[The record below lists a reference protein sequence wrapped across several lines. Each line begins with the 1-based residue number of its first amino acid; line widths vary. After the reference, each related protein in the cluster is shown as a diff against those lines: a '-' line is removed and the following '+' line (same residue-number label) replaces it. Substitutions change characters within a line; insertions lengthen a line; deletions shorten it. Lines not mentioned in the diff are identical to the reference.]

1 MPDRKKSRQA
11 ETKKHSFTTR
21 LKHRFLGKDR
31 KAIPVDTKFI
41 ADLSDLKSVG
51 RYQIIAKLG
60 RGSMGMVFLGRD
72 PYIKR
77 NVAIKVSRHAK
88 DVVGQ
93 DIDRYREKFFVEA
106 QSAGRLVHPNIVSIY
121 DAGMYRDFCY
131 MTMEYIDG
139 YNLKRFCRKDYFLP
153 LSKVIEVIFAAC
165 NALDYAHRQG
175 VVHRDIKPSNI
186 MIDKAGHLKITDF
199 GIAQI
204 KSEQTASKGIIG
216 SINYMSPEHVR
227 ELPIEDKSD
236 IFSLGCVLYELI
248 TGEKAF
254 TGENDFS
261 IMYKIVREDPVPLR
275 KIRPEAP
282 EIIIKIIQKA
292 LAKDPGDRYQTCGD
306 FAYDLR
312 VALRGFKGT
321 IKKDK
326 IKDVIDYVQNVPFF
340 ENFSNAQVKEILY
353 ASNLI
358 RVRKGKIVVA
368 EGDIDDS
375 FYIILS
381 GRAAVNK
388 NGKNIALIE
397 RGECF
402 GEMAYVSGQARAA
415 TVLAYTDCILM
426 KISATLLDKS
436 SESVQLL
443 FSKNFAKTL
452 VKRISKVAK

>member
-1 MPDRKKSRQA
+1 MPARRKSKKD

-21 LKHRFLGKDR
+21 LKHRFLGKE
-31 KAIPVDTKFI
+31 KKTSPVDTKFI
-41 ADLSDLKSVG
+41 ADISDINIVG

-60 RGSMGMVFLGRD
+60 KGSMGMVFLGRD

-77 NVAIKVSRHAK
+77 NVAIKVSRHAT
-88 DVVGQ
+88 DVMGQ

-106 QSAGRLVHPNIVSIY
+106 QSAGKLVHPNIVSIY
-121 DAGMYRDFCY
+121 DAGMYKDFCY
-131 MTMEYIDG
+131 VTMEYIDG
-139 YNLKRFCRKDYFLP
+139 FTLKRFCRKDYLLP
-153 LSKVIEVIFAAC
+153 VSKVVEIMFVAC
-165 NALDYAHRQG
+165 NALDYAHKQG
-175 VVHRDIKPSNI
+175 IVHRDIKPSNI

-227 ELPIEDKSD
+227 EKPVENKSD

-248 TGEKAF
+248 TGERAF

-261 IMYKIVREDPVPLR
+261 IMYKIVREDPVPIH
-275 KIRPEAP
+275 KIRPGIP
-282 EIIIKIIQKA
+282 KILSKITEKA
-292 LAKDPGDRYQTCGD
+292 LSKDPGDRYQTCGD

-321 IKKDK
+321 IKKGK
-326 IKDVIDYVQNVPFF
+326 VKDVIDYVHSVPFF
-340 ENFSNAQVKEILY
+340 ENFSKAQVGEILN

-358 RVRKGKIVVA
+358 RVPKGKIVVA

-381 GRAAVNK
+381 GEAAVNK
-388 NGKNIALIE
+388 NGKNIALIK

-436 SESVQLL
+436 SESMQLL
-443 FSKNFAKTL
+443 FTKNFAKTL